1 MTSSLS
7 PCRVLTP
14 YPYSGLKIMFSPTVE
29 VTESCTVQY
38 STVQYSILQYTVQY
52 NVQVTESTR
61 VHTPLSVL
69 ANVGGSLGLCLGYS
83 LLDGCRLVKYAAKIR
98 EIGRKVQKVL
108 FYTE

>member
-1 MTSSLS
+1 
-7 PCRVLTP
+7 
-14 YPYSGLKIMFSPTVE
+14 MF
-29 VTESCTVQY
+29 CAGTVQY
-38 STVQYSILQYTVQY
+38 STVQYSTVQY

-98 EIGRKVQKVL
+98 EFGRKLQKVL

>member
-1 MTSSLS
+1 M
-7 PCRVLTP
+7 LTP

-38 STVQYSILQYTVQY
+38 NTMYS
-52 NVQVTESTR
+52 VQVTESTR

-83 LLDGCRLVKYAAKIR
+83 LLDGCRVVKYAAKIR
-98 EIGRKVQKVL
+98 EFGRKLQKVL